1 MPPPVH
7 FAGYLHVTSRGN
19 ICLTAS
25 LSGLYLQPD
34 GSPISNDYTFSP
46 GHYVPDL
53 DLCTQNTL
61 TPKAYRRIQLIRQV
75 PRGLSIRAHKDEQYK
90 VCNAEIKIYQPPTL
104 FRDSESYPPPK
115 ALLVRSDSS
124 DSLHCARK
132 IHGEQVDLS
141 LVKKWISV
149 CEKGHKG
156 CLSLGDFGHIGRDQ
170 LSKNVHGLKVIDVL
184 QRMVVT
190 APPDCRYA
198 ALSYVWGKSPVQ
210 FQTMKANLAIVSSF
224 LGLDALGVHIPQ
236 TITDAMTLVYGIG
249 ERYLWVDTLCIVQ
262 DDLESKSYWIAE
274 MASVYRRALVS
285 ILAASGEDANAGLPG
300 IRPGS
305 RKKRDQIMEEVKP
318 GVQLT
323 VTEGPTTGW
332 DLTEGT
338 VYRFQERLLSR
349 RNIIFG
355 KDKTSFECSQTR
367 FEEEIIYEHEDF
379 TYQDHEAFGLNQ
391 SIPLMRLNASVF
403 IDQTYSFSH
412 PLHNNYIQIMCEY
425 SRKILTHEGDILNA
439 FAGISRVLS
448 ADMESPFLYGHP
460 VRFFDLSLLWQWS
473 FSQQVLERRHGFP
486 SWSWSGWLGEKDWS
500 KSRIGNEEIWQKE
513 YSFIVWKVSESRDEI
528 ANGSM
533 LSSAIRRPGRSPDE
547 VLGGTRNF
555 GLTQILPYQAGSGTE
570 LFRRLYLHTN
580 YFTISAPSIRLD
592 IWGLVSSKAPTT
604 DLFDP
609 GKHEL
614 HIHGK
619 AGEHCGRLFHGC
631 ANHAMMA
638 EMALGKKVLCDFIV
652 LSVGEC
658 DKDCIRH
665 YPREE
670 KDCLALNVI
679 AVDWK
684 EGIAERIGI
693 GIIFLHTLEEDCL
706 EPGP

>member
-1 MPPPVH
+1 M
-7 FAGYLHVTSRGN
+7 S
-19 ICLTAS
+19 
-25 LSGLYLQPD
+25 
-34 GSPISNDYTFSP
+34 
-46 GHYVPDL
+46 
-53 DLCTQNTL
+53 QNTL
-61 TPKAYRRIQLIRQV
+61 TPKAYRRIQLMRQV
-75 PRGLSIRAHKDEQYK
+75 PRGVSIRTHKDEQYE
-90 VCNAEIKIYQPPTL
+90 VCNVEIEIYQPPAL

-115 ALLVRSDSS
+115 VLLVRSGSLDG
-124 DSLHCARK
+124 LHCARK
-132 IHGEQVDLS
+132 IYGEQVDLS

-149 CEKGHKG
+149 CENGHKG

-170 LSKNVHGLKVIDVL
+170 LSNNVHRLKVIDVS

-198 ALSYVWGKSPVQ
+198 ALSYVWGKGPVQ
-210 FQTMKANLAIVSSF
+210 FQTTKANLAIISSI
-224 LGLDALGVHIPQ
+224 LGLDALGVQIPQ

-274 MASVYRRALVS
+274 MASVYRRALVT

-305 RKKRDQIMEEVKP
+305 RKKRDQIIEEVKP
-318 GVQLT
+318 GVQLM

-355 KDKTSFECSQTR
+355 KDKTSFECSQTK
-367 FEEEIIYEHEDF
+367 FEEEMIYEHEDF

-391 SIPLMRLNASVF
+391 STPLMTLNASVS
-403 IDQTYSFSH
+403 IDQTYSFSD
-412 PLHNNYIQIMCEY
+412 PLYDNYIKIMCEY
-425 SRKILTHEGDILNA
+425 SRKMLTHEGDILNA
-439 FAGISRVLS
+439 FAGITRVLS

-473 FSQQVLERRHGFP
+473 FSVRVLRRRHGFP
-486 SWSWSGWLGEKDWS
+486 SWSWSGWLGEKEGC
-500 KSRIGNEEIWQKE
+500 KSRIGNEETWQKE
-513 YSFIVWKVSESRDEI
+513 YSFIVWKVSENRDEI

-533 LSSAIRRPGRSPDE
+533 LSPAIRRPDRTPDE
-547 VLGGTRNF
+547 VLGGPRNF
-555 GLTQILPYQAGSGTE
+555 GLK
-570 LFRRLYLHTN
+570 HTN
-580 YFTISAPSIRLD
+580 FAIPQQDQELSYLEDFTYTRTTSQYQHHLVFWSLSLKFQVRLD
-592 IWGLVSSKAPTT
+592 IWGRLSMKAHTT

-609 GKHEL
+609 EKHEL
-614 HIHGK
+614 LILGK
-619 AGEHCGRLFHGC
+619 AGQHCGRLFHGC

-638 EMALGKKVLCDFIV
+638 EIALGKKVLCDFLV

-658 DKDCIRH
+658 GKDCIRH
-665 YPREE
+665 YPREKKE
-670 KDCLALNVI
+670 CLALNVI
-679 AVDWK
+679 AVDWN

-693 GIIFLHTLEEDCL
+693 GIIFSHTLEEDCF
-706 EPGP
+706 EPGPQWREIILA